1 MKKLLLTLGLL
12 FTLGVVPAAAQT
24 LIPIQ
29 TISTAGADCATSTA
43 CVVVP
48 DQRLQ
53 NAPGV
58 GIYLNVGTSGTF
70 HWEAITDETWFSIT
84 DEDGNSS
91 ATTDG
96 HYFLVNKGY
105 KQIRVRA
112 SVIDGDANVAIRRSP
127 SGSSVAAGALT
138 FEGEVNAFDGVLLDA
153 ALGDA
158 ITDTANDA
166 IRANIVAGT
175 VTANLSATD
184 NAVLDDIADGITV
197 ELGATDNAVLDSMV
211 VLLTS
216 MDADTN
222 RITTASSTLAPGAA
236 TATTALQ
243 VGGTYTAAG
252 ITLTDGQQA
261 GVRLDAEGNLLIAS
275 ADILSELSSID
286 STLSTI
292 ETSLSE
298 DAIHADVVKAAG
310 PQLMRES
317 KTVDGSTLPN
327 VVAEGQPVRSA
338 ATIWGGDLGV
348 AVSPDGLYAAKID
361 PCTSEEKTT
370 TPFSLTADTVIISA
384 VASKKNYICSIVFS
398 AGATEIVSITEGTG
412 ATCGTSEAALVG
424 STTDAS
430 GMPFTDGGGLSAIG
444 GSSTIIAGKT
454 ANVDTCLNV
463 SGTERVA
470 GFVTWVQ
477 R

>member
-1 MKKLLLTLGLL
+1 
-12 FTLGVVPAAAQT
+12 
-24 LIPIQ
+24 
-29 TISTAGADCATSTA
+29 
-43 CVVVP
+43 
-48 DQRLQ
+48 
-53 NAPGV
+53 
-58 GIYLNVGTSGTF
+58 
-70 HWEAITDETWFSIT
+70 
-84 DEDGNSS
+84 
-91 ATTDG
+91 
-96 HYFLVNKGY
+96 
-105 KQIRVRA
+105 
-112 SVIDGDANVAIRRSP
+112 
-127 SGSSVAAGALT
+127 
-138 FEGEVNAFDGVLLDA
+138 
-153 ALGDA
+153 
-158 ITDTANDA
+158 
-166 IRANIVAGT
+166 
-175 VTANLSATD
+175 
-184 NAVLDDIADGITV
+184 
-197 ELGATDNAVLDSMV
+197 
-211 VLLTS
+211 LTS

-327 VVAEGQPVRSA
+327 VVAEGQP
-338 ATIWGGDLGV
+338 V